1 MSQSKNKINRI
12 ASRILIFFVVFIIM
26 LQLLGV
32 PLGWFFGNMIPLS
45 AISIDRNMDVE
56 IAWDAPLIPGQNVE
70 VLVIDSENRSPIQGA
85 KVTISKDGSKITDLS
100 TDENG
105 LTCFEYPG
113 ETTIVEV
120 KKEGYRP
127 VMKVVPHVPLK
138 WYIGIVSSL
147 IISIVGSI
155 IGGVIL
161 KFITHS
167 LSKRKHRKRKIR

>member
-1 MSQSKNKINRI
+1 MRQSKNKKYRI
-12 ASRILIFFVVFIIM
+12 GYRILIFFVVFIIM

-56 IAWDAPLIPGQNVE
+56 ITWGTPLIPGQDVE
-70 VLVIDSENRSPIQGA
+70 VLVIDSENRFPIQGA

-100 TDENG
+100 TDESG
-105 LTCFEYPG
+105 FASFEYPG

-120 KKEGYRP
+120 KKEGYRR

-138 WYIGIVSSL
+138 WHIGIVGSI
-147 IISIVGSI
+147 IISIVSSI
-155 IGGVIL
+155 IGGVIANR
-161 KFITHS
+161 ITRPS
-167 LSKRKHRKRKIR
+167 FKRKRQKRRIR